1 MTKPEFMG
9 QFDRLC
15 RGFKYE
21 ATGEQAEA
29 WFRRIGHALVEDW
42 SEAVTTLLCA
52 PRFPLL
58 DPVLA
63 ALEAAGAH
71 RKRQQIERDKKP
83 ASILYRLVQE
93 GQASSHLSP
102 LLFQAIKAFA
112 GRDQV
117 RHYLSVVERN
127 QDLEPLEREEQET
140 QLRREEVRLS
150 GILNESVPKLTNEDL
165 SVFVE
170 RYGSAVAA

>member
-1 MTKPEFMG
+1 VKWIAGQTATDRRHADSLAAAGRRHAESLDETK
-9 QFDRLC
+9 R
-15 RGFKYE
+15 
-21 ATGEQAEA
+21 
-29 WFRRIGHALVEDW
+29 GHAL
-42 SEAVTTLLCA
+42 ANM
-52 PRFPLL
+52 
-58 DPVLA
+58 DP
-63 ALEAAGAH
+63 
-71 RKRQQIERDKKP
+71 
-83 ASILYRLVQE
+83 
-93 GQASSHLSP
+93 
-102 LLFQAIKAFA
+102 
-112 GRDQV
+112 QV